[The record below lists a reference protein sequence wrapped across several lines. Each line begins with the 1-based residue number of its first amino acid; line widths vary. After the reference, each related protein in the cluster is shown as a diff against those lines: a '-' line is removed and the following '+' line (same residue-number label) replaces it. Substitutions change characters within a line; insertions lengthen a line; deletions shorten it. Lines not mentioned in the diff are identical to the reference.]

1 MRGLTAQASGT
12 PVRPHPALASLR
24 VVRLPLVPSWQQ
36 SVFLRP
42 KHRKVVDRAHVV
54 LITVRRR
61 VDGDPQPQNRS
72 NRSCIISFLVPTSDV
87 LLTLLY
93 PTLSLSLPLS
103 IYISLSLHR
112 PYSFD
117 IP

>member
-1 MRGLTAQASGT
+1 MRGLTAQASRT
-12 PVRPHPALASLR
+12 PVRPQPPLACLR

-36 SVFLRP
+36 RVLLGT
-42 KHRKVVDRAHVV
+42 KHSKVVDRAHVV

-61 VDGDPQPQNRS
+61 VDSDPRPQNRS
-72 NRSCIISFLVPTSDV
+72 NRSCISFLVPTSDV

-103 IYISLSLHR
+103 IYLYLSLHR

>member
-1 MRGLTAQASGT
+1 M
-12 PVRPHPALASLR
+12 PVRPPQPLARLV
-24 VVRLPLVPSWQQ
+24 VVRLPLVPSWHQ
-36 SVFLRP
+36 SVLRGT

-61 VDGDPQPQNRS
+61 VDSDPRPQNRS
-72 NRSCIISFLVPTSDV
+72 IRSCISFLVPTSDV

-103 IYISLSLHR
+103 IYLSLSLHR